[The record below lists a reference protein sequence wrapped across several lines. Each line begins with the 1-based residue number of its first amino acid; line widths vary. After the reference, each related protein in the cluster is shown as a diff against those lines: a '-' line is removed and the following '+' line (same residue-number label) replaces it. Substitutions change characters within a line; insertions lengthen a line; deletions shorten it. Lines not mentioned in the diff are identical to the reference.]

1 VFVVRIEELRMK
13 PSRIAA
19 FAAVSAL
26 CLPVLALAD
35 TPAGAAS
42 GWSGSGEFGL
52 ANATGNTKS
61 LNVDA
66 KFRLGYEDDTWK
78 DTFFLDANRA
88 KSNVKV
94 PVFVNG
100 VETGTA
106 NSYETTANHFDVGG
120 SVGYKFNPRAYLIGA
135 ARYDHDDFAPN
146 RWQEVASIGFGY
158 ILLKDIRNE
167 LSVEAG
173 PGYKRYQPQTYTVVD
188 VTVTPPLVS
197 TVVPPREDEAIGRA
211 LINYKLALT
220 DNTSLQE
227 TFLAEVGSQNKYYQN
242 DIGLAVAMTKTLALK
257 VAYQNRYNSDI
268 VPGTKHMDSLL
279 STNLVYNFGGAK

>member
-1 VFVVRIEELRMK
+1 MNLPRT
-13 PSRIAA
+13 AA
-19 FAAVSAL
+19 LAAVFAL
-26 CLPVLALAD
+26 CLPALALAD
-35 TPAGAAS
+35 TPAGS
-42 GWSGSGEFGL
+42 TFGWSGSGEFGL
-52 ANATGNTKS
+52 ANATGNTKA

-66 KFRLGYEDDTWK
+66 KLQLAYEDDTWK
-78 DTFFLDANRA
+78 DAFFLDANRA

-94 PVFVNG
+94 PVYVNG
-100 VETGTA
+100 VATGTTD
-106 NSYETTANHFDVGG
+106 SYETTANHYDVGG

-158 ILLKDIRNE
+158 ILLKDARNE

-188 VTVTPPLVS
+188 TTVTPPLVS
-197 TVVPPREDEAIGRA
+197 TIVPPTENEAIGRA
-211 LINYKLALT
+211 LVNYKLALT
-220 DNTSLQE
+220 DSTSLQE

-257 VAYQNRYNSDI
+257 VAYENRYNTTI

-279 STNLVYNFGGAK
+279 TTNLVYNFGGSK